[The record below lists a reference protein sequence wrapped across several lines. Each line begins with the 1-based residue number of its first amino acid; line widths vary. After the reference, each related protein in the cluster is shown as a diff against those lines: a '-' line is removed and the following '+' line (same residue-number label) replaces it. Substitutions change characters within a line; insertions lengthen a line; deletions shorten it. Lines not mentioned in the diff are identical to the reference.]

1 MEVLKL
7 KQNKYGYT
15 LLELILV
22 LALFSIMLSLV
33 MPSLSNIYNT
43 KENKELM
50 EFKRDII
57 FARNSAVVENC
68 IYGVYIDLSNNSYKI
83 VKEDKI
89 TTIIKDKQFTQGITI
104 KSNNFKNSINF
115 SATGTPNRS
124 GTILVTNRK
133 NQNIEITITP
143 ATGKVNL
150 YNIE

>member
-1 MEVLKL
+1 
-7 KQNKYGYT
+7 
-15 LLELILV
+15 
-22 LALFSIMLSLV
+22 
-33 MPSLSNIYNT
+33 
-43 KENKELM
+43 M